1 MADRQD
7 PGRGPVQ
14 VASLVAEFLVEHGV
28 DRVFGL
34 QGGHIQPIWDQLARR
49 GVRIVDV
56 RDEGSAVHMA
66 HAHTELTGQTAVTLV
81 TAGPGVTNT
90 VTAVANASVSRIPLL
105 VIGGCPPIP
114 QSNMGPLQDI
124 PHTAILEPVT
134 RLSRTLRSADQVL
147 REFDEAWARASG
159 DRGEPGP
166 VYLEIPTDVLRR
178 EVPPALVT
186 PEHLRAKPRRRP
198 QPHPDDVA
206 AVADLIRA
214 ASRPAIISGRGARAA
229 RGERSDGID
238 ARGERSDRIDAPGER
253 SDGIHGGA
261 GTDLIRLLDA
271 SGAAYLDTQESR
283 GLVPDS
289 HPAAVGSARSAVMRD
304 TDLLITV
311 GRQLDYQLGFG
322 SPAVFPHAKVVRI
335 ADTASELIDNRRGEV
350 EILAEPGAALGAVAD
365 ALKDHQP
372 DTTWRDEL
380 KGKHR
385 KRSEEYRQGLH
396 TTEDGSD
403 GHIHPNRIFGAL
415 DALDGDAL
423 DLGEAIMIADGGD
436 LLSFARLG
444 ITRCARYLDAG
455 AFGCLGI
462 ATPFAIAASLAY
474 PDHPV
479 VAVTG
484 DGAFGITATEIDTA
498 VRHGARIVVI
508 VSNNRAWNIERYD
521 QAENYGLVVGTELAD
536 SDYAGMAR
544 AFGAYGERVSDPADL
559 EDAIRRALTHAPA
572 VVDVV
577 TTQDAPS
584 PDSGK
589 GLGFVPDYQALTPW
603 NDAEIA
609 RRQVGT

>member
-1 MADRQD
+1 MADERT
-7 PGRGPVQ
+7 PVATV
-14 VASLVAEFLVEHGV
+14 VARFLRDHGV

-34 QGGHIQPIWDQLARR
+34 QGGHIQPIWDQLARL

-66 HAHTELTGQTAVTLV
+66 HAHTELTGQTAVAMV

-134 RLSRTLRSADQVL
+134 RLARTLRSADQVL

-166 VYLEIPTDVLRR
+166 VYLEIPTDVLRLD
-178 EVPPALVT
+178 VPPALVMD
-186 PEHLRAKPRRRP
+186 EHLRPKPRRRP

-206 AVADLIRA
+206 DVAALIRS
-214 ASRPAIISGRGARAA
+214 ASKPAIISGRGARAGGEHA
-229 RGERSDGID
+229 DRGTE
-238 ARGERSDRIDAPGER
+238 
-253 SDGIHGGA
+253 
-261 GTDLIRLLDA
+261 LVRLLDA

-311 GRQLDYQLGFG
+311 GRQLDYQLGMG
-322 SPAVFPHAKVVRI
+322 SPAVFPHARVVRLS
-335 ADTASELIDNRRGEV
+335 DTASELIDNRRGDV
-350 EILAEPGAALGAVAD
+350 EILAEPGAALGAIAD
-365 ALKDHQP
+365 ALKDHTP

-380 KGKHR
+380 RTTHR
-385 KRSEEYRQGLH
+385 KRSEDYRQALH
-396 TTEDGSD
+396 TTANGAD

-415 DALDGDAL
+415 DALDSDGSV
-423 DLGEAIMIADGGD
+423 DLGETIMIADGGD

-455 AFGCLGI
+455 AFGCLGV
-462 ATPFAIAASLAY
+462 ATPFAVAASLAR
-474 PDHPV
+474 PERPV
-479 VAVTG
+479 IAVTG
-484 DGAFGITATEIDTA
+484 DGAFGITATEVDTA

-508 VSNNRAWNIERYD
+508 VSNNRAWNIERHD

-536 SDYAGMAR
+536 SDYAAMAR
-544 AFGAYGERVSDPADL
+544 AFGAHGERVTDPADL
-559 EDAIRRALTHAPA
+559 TAAIRRALEHAPA

-577 TTQDAPS
+577 TSQDAPS
-584 PDSGK
+584 PDAGK

-603 NDAEIA
+603 NDAEIE
-609 RRQVGT
+609 RRKS

>member
-1 MADRQD
+1 MAES
-7 PGRGPVQ
+7 GPVQ
-14 VASLVAEFLVEHGV
+14 VAEVVARFLVEHGV

-34 QGGHIQPIWDQLARR
+34 QGGHIQPIWDRLARH

-66 HAHTELTGQTAVTLV
+66 HAHTELTGQTAVALV

-90 VTAVANASVSRIPLL
+90 VTAVANASISRIPLM
-105 VIGGCPPIP
+105 VIGGCPPVP

-124 PHTAILEPVT
+124 PHTAILSPVT
-134 RLSRTLRSADQVL
+134 RLARTLRSADQVL
-147 REFDEAWARASG
+147 RELDEAWARAAG

-166 VYLEIPTDVLRR
+166 VYVEIPTDVLRR

-186 PEHLRAKPRRRP
+186 AEHLRAKPRRRP

-206 AVADLIRA
+206 AVAELVRT
-214 ASRPAIISGRGARAA
+214 ASRPAVISGRGARAA
-229 RGERSDGID
+229 QGGIEGERSDGF
-238 ARGERSDRIDAPGER
+238 E
-253 SDGIHGGA
+253 GGA
-261 GTDLIRLLDA
+261 GTDLVRFLDV

-283 GLVPDS
+283 GLVGED
-289 HPAAVGSARSAVMRD
+289 HPGAVGSARSAVMRD
-304 TDLLITV
+304 ADLLITV
-311 GRQLDYQLGFG
+311 GRQLDFQLGFG
-322 SPAVFPHAKVVRI
+322 SPAVFPHATVVRI

-350 EILAEPGAALGAVAD
+350 EILAEPGATLAALAD
-365 ALKDHQP
+365 ALTGASGATGEGRAHTP
-372 DTTWRDEL
+372 DTSWRDEL
-380 KGKHR
+380 RGKHLTR
-385 KRSEEYRQGLH
+385 AAEYRQALA
-396 TTEDGSD
+396 TTANGPD

-415 DALDGDAL
+415 DALDTEGTV

-444 ITRCARYLDAG
+444 IIRCARYLDAG
-455 AFGCLGI
+455 AFGCLGV
-462 ATPFAIAASLAY
+462 ATPFAIAAALAC
-474 PDHPV
+474 PDRPV
-479 VAVTG
+479 IAVTG

-498 VRHGARIVVI
+498 VRHGAKIVVI

-544 AFGAYGERVSDPADL
+544 AFGAHGERVTDPAEL
-559 EDAIRRALTHAPA
+559 EGAIRRALAHAPA

-584 PDSGK
+584 PDAGK

-603 NDAEIA
+603 NDAEIE
-609 RRQVGT
+609 RRKP

>member
-1 MADRQD
+1 MAQD
-7 PGRGPVQ
+7 GPVPAAEV
-14 VASLVAEFLVEHGV
+14 VARFLVGHGV

-34 QGGHIQPIWDQLARR
+34 QGGHIQPIWDRLARH

-66 HAHTELTGQTAVTLV
+66 HAHTELTGQTAVAMV

-105 VIGGCPPIP
+105 LIGGCPPIP

-124 PHTAILEPVT
+124 PHTAILAPVT
-134 RLSRTLRSADQVL
+134 RLARTLRSADQVL

-186 PEHLRAKPRRRP
+186 AEHLRAKPRRRP

-206 AVADLIRA
+206 AVASLVRA
-214 ASRPAIISGRGARAA
+214 ASKPAVISGRGARTT
-229 RGERSDGID
+229 D
-238 ARGERSDRIDAPGER
+238 
-253 SDGIHGGA
+253 
-261 GTDLIRLLDA
+261 GTDLVRVLDA

-322 SPAVFPHAKVVRI
+322 SPAVFPHATVVRI

-350 EILAEPGAALGAVAD
+350 EILAEPGAALGAIAD

-372 DTTWRDEL
+372 DTSWRDEL

-385 KRSEEYRQGLH
+385 TRAEDYRRGLH
-396 TTEDGSD
+396 TTADGAD

-415 DALDGDAL
+415 DALDADGTV
-423 DLGEAIMIADGGD
+423 DLGDAIMIADGGD

-455 AFGCLGI
+455 AFGCLGV
-462 ATPFAIAASLAY
+462 ATPFGIAASLAY
-474 PDHPV
+474 PDRPV
-479 VAVTG
+479 IAVTG

-498 VRHGARIVVI
+498 VRHGAKVVVI
-508 VSNNRAWNIERYD
+508 VSNNRAWNIERHD

-544 AFGAYGERVSDPADL
+544 AFGAHGERVTDAAEL
-559 EDAIRRALTHAPA
+559 EGAIRRALAHAPA

-584 PDSGK
+584 PDAGK

-603 NDAEIA
+603 NDAEVE
-609 RRQVGT
+609 RRRT

>member
-1 MADRQD
+1 MTES
-7 PGRGPVQ
+7 GPVQ
-14 VASLVAEFLVEHGV
+14 VAEVVARFLVEHGV

-34 QGGHIQPIWDQLARR
+34 QGGHIQPIWDRLARH

-66 HAHTELTGQTAVTLV
+66 HAHTELTGQTAVALV

-90 VTAVANASVSRIPLL
+90 VTAVANASISRIPLM
-105 VIGGCPPIP
+105 VIGGCPPVP

-124 PHTAILEPVT
+124 PHTAILSPVT
-134 RLSRTLRSADQVL
+134 RLARTLRSADQVL
-147 REFDEAWARASG
+147 RELDEAWARAAG

-166 VYLEIPTDVLRR
+166 VYVEIPTDVLRR

-186 PEHLRAKPRRRP
+186 AEHLRAKPRRRP

-206 AVADLIRA
+206 AVAELVRT
-214 ASRPAIISGRGARAA
+214 ASRPAVISGRGARAA
-229 RGERSDGID
+229 QGGIEGERSDGF
-238 ARGERSDRIDAPGER
+238 E
-253 SDGIHGGA
+253 GGA
-261 GTDLIRLLDA
+261 GTDLVRFLDV

-283 GLVPDS
+283 GLVGED
-289 HPAAVGSARSAVMRD
+289 HPGAVGSARSAVMRD
-304 TDLLITV
+304 ADLLITV
-311 GRQLDYQLGFG
+311 GRQLDFQLGFG
-322 SPAVFPHAKVVRI
+322 SPAVFPHATVVRI

-350 EILAEPGAALGAVAD
+350 EILAEPGATLAALAD
-365 ALKDHQP
+365 ALTGASGATGEGRAHTP
-372 DTTWRDEL
+372 DTSWRDEL
-380 KGKHR
+380 RGKHLTR
-385 KRSEEYRQGLH
+385 AAEYRQALA
-396 TTEDGSD
+396 TTANGPD

-415 DALDGDAL
+415 DALDTEGTV

-455 AFGCLGI
+455 AFGCLGV
-462 ATPFAIAASLAY
+462 ATPFAIAAALAY
-474 PDHPV
+474 PDRPV
-479 VAVTG
+479 IAVTG

-498 VRHGARIVVI
+498 VRHGAKIVVI

-536 SDYAGMAR
+536 SDYAGLAR
-544 AFGAYGERVSDPADL
+544 AFGAHGERVTDAADL
-559 EDAIRRALTHAPA
+559 EDAIRRAVENAPA

-584 PDSGK
+584 PDAGK

-603 NDAEIA
+603 NDAEIE
-609 RRQVGT
+609 RRKP

>member
-1 MADRQD
+1 MADRR
-7 PGRGPVQ
+7 PMPV
-14 VASLVAEFLVEHGV
+14 AALVAEFLDRHGV

-66 HAHTELTGQTAVTLV
+66 HAHTELTGQTAVAMV

-105 VIGGCPPIP
+105 VIGGCPPVP

-134 RLSRTLRSADQVL
+134 RLARTLRSADQVL

-178 EVPPALVT
+178 DVPAALQT
-186 PEHLRAKPRRRP
+186 EEHLRAKPRRRP

-206 AVADLIRA
+206 AAADLIRA
-214 ASRPAIISGRGARAA
+214 ASKPAVISGRGARTT
-229 RGERSDGID
+229 D
-238 ARGERSDRIDAPGER
+238 
-253 SDGIHGGA
+253 

-304 TDLLITV
+304 TDLLVTV

-322 SPAVFPHAKVVRI
+322 SPAVFRHAKIVRI

-350 EILAEPGAALGAVAD
+350 EILAEQGAALGAIAD
-365 ALKDHQP
+365 ALKDHTP

-380 KGKHR
+380 KTTHR
-385 KRSEEYRQGLH
+385 QRAEAYRQGLH
-396 TTEDGSD
+396 TTEDGAD
-403 GHIHPNRIFGAL
+403 GHLHPNRIFGAL
-415 DALDGDAL
+415 DTLDRDGTV

-455 AFGCLGI
+455 AFGCLGV

-474 PDHPV
+474 PERPV

-521 QAENYGLVVGTELAD
+521 QAENYGLVVGTELRD
-536 SDYAGMAR
+536 SDYAAMAR
-544 AFGAYGERVSDPADL
+544 ALGAHGERVTDAADL
-559 EDAIRRALTHAPA
+559 PDAIRRALEHAPA

-589 GLGFVPDYQALTPW
+589 GLGYVPDYQALTPW
-603 NDAEIA
+603 NDAEIE
-609 RRQVGT
+609 RRAQ

>member
-1 MADRQD
+1 MADA
-7 PGRGPVQ
+7 GRAQ
-14 VASLVAEFLVEHGV
+14 VAEVVARFLTEHGV

-66 HAHTELTGQTAVTLV
+66 HAHTELTGQTAVAMV

-105 VIGGCPPIP
+105 LIGGCPPIP

-124 PHTAILEPVT
+124 PHTAILAPVT
-134 RLSRTLRSADQVL
+134 RLARTLRSEDQVL

-178 EVPPALVT
+178 EVPPALVLD
-186 PEHLRAKPRRRP
+186 EHLRAKPKRRP
-198 QPHPDDVA
+198 QPHPDDDA
-206 AVADLIRA
+206 AVADLVRA
-214 ASRPAIISGRGARAA
+214 ASKPAIISGRGARTT
-229 RGERSDGID
+229 DG
-238 ARGERSDRIDAPGER
+238 A
-253 SDGIHGGA
+253 
-261 GTDLIRLLDA
+261 DLIRLLDA

-311 GRQLDYQLGFG
+311 GRQLDYQLGMG
-322 SPAVFPHAKVVRI
+322 SPAVFPHATVVRI
-335 ADTASELIDNRRGEV
+335 ADTASELIDNRRGAV
-350 EILAEPGAALGAVAD
+350 EILAEPGAALGAIAD
-365 ALKDHQP
+365 ALKEHSP
-372 DTTWRDEL
+372 DTSWRDEL
-380 KGKHR
+380 KTKHR
-385 KRSEEYRQGLH
+385 KRAEDYRQALH
-396 TTEDGSD
+396 TTENGAD

-415 DALDGDAL
+415 DALDRDGTVALGDAV
-423 DLGEAIMIADGGD
+423 MIADGGD

-455 AFGCLGI
+455 AFGCLGV
-462 ATPFAIAASLAY
+462 ATPFAIAASLAH
-474 PDHPV
+474 PDRPV
-479 VAVTG
+479 IAVTG

-544 AFGAYGERVSDPADL
+544 AFGAHGERVTDPADL
-559 EDAIRRALTHAPA
+559 TDAIRRAVEKAPA

-603 NDAEIA
+603 NDAEVA
-609 RRQVGT
+609 RRREGN

>member
-1 MADRQD
+1 MAD
-7 PGRGPVQ
+7 RGPVQ
-14 VASLVAEFLVEHGV
+14 VASLVAEFLQEHGV

-66 HAHTELTGQTAVTLV
+66 HAHTELTGQTAVAMV

-105 VIGGCPPIP
+105 LIGGCPPIP

-178 EVPPALVT
+178 EVPSALQT
-186 PEHLRAKPRRRP
+186 EEHLRAKPRRRP
-198 QPHPDDVA
+198 QPHPEDVS

-214 ASRPAIISGRGARAA
+214 ASRPAIISGRGARTT
-229 RGERSDGID
+229 D
-238 ARGERSDRIDAPGER
+238 
-253 SDGIHGGA
+253 
-261 GTDLIRLLDA
+261 GTDLIRVLDA

-283 GLVPDS
+283 GLVPDG

-311 GRQLDYQLGFG
+311 GRQLDYQLGMG

-335 ADTASELIDNRRGEV
+335 SDTASELIDNRRGEV
-350 EILAEPGAALGAVAD
+350 EILAEPGAALGAIAD
-365 ALKDHQP
+365 ALTKASGATGEQEVHTP
-372 DTTWRDEL
+372 DTSWRDEL
-380 KGKHR
+380 KAKHR
-385 KRSEEYRQGLH
+385 KRSEEYRQALH
-396 TTEDGSD
+396 TTENGAD

-415 DALDGDAL
+415 DTLDREGAVALD
-423 DLGEAIMIADGGD
+423 ETIMIADGGD

-455 AFGCLGI
+455 AFGCLGV
-462 ATPFAIAASLAY
+462 ATPFAIGASLAY
-474 PDHPV
+474 PERPV
-479 VAVTG
+479 IAVTG

-521 QAENYGLVVGTELAD
+521 QEENYGLVAGTLLAD
-536 SDYAGMAR
+536 SDYAAMAR
-544 AFGAYGERVSDPADL
+544 AFGAHGERVTDPADL
-559 EDAIRRALTHAPA
+559 SEAIRRAIENAPA

-603 NDAEIA
+603 NDAEIE
-609 RRQVGT
+609 RRKEGQS

>member
-1 MADRQD
+1 MADA
-7 PGRGPVQ
+7 GRMQ
-14 VASLVAEFLVEHGV
+14 VAEVVARFLAEHGV

-66 HAHTELTGQTAVTLV
+66 HAHTELTGQTAVAMV

-134 RLSRTLRSADQVL
+134 RLARTLRSEDQVL

-178 EVPPALVT
+178 EVPPALVMD
-186 PEHLRAKPRRRP
+186 EHLRAKPKRRP

-214 ASRPAIISGRGARAA
+214 ASKPAVISGRGARTT
-229 RGERSDGID
+229 D
-238 ARGERSDRIDAPGER
+238 
-253 SDGIHGGA
+253 

-304 TDLLITV
+304 TDLLITA
-311 GRQLDYQLGFG
+311 GRQLDYQLGMG

-335 ADTASELIDNRRGEV
+335 SDTAGELIDNRRGEV
-350 EILAEPGAALGAVAD
+350 EILAEPGATLGAIAD
-365 ALKDHQP
+365 ALKDHTP

-380 KGKHR
+380 KTKHR
-385 KRSEEYRQGLH
+385 TRAEEYRRALH
-396 TTEDGSD
+396 TTEDGAD

-415 DALDGDAL
+415 DALDGEAL

-455 AFGCLGI
+455 AFGCLGV
-462 ATPFAIAASLAY
+462 ATPFGIAASLAY
-474 PDHPV
+474 PDKPV
-479 VAVTG
+479 IAVTG

-498 VRHGARIVVI
+498 VRHGAKVVVI

-521 QAENYGLVVGTELAD
+521 QAENYGLVVGTDLAD

-544 AFGAYGERVSDPADL
+544 AFGAHGERVTDASEL
-559 EDAIRRALTHAPA
+559 EPAIRRALEHAPA

-603 NDAEIA
+603 NDAEVA
-609 RRQVGT
+609 RRREGN